1 MAYTFNDF
9 TEDVLAD
16 ADKPLTYQEVWEDGV
31 AKGLA
36 KKLRTTGKT
45 PWATVGARLFVEI
58 RDNPKTRFVKIG
70 SRPARFFLKER
81 NSELPKDIL
90 QKLDK
95 LEQKHEV
102 KKSSFTERQLHPL
115 LTYFAYTNPTFSRG
129 RGILTKT
136 IFHEKSS
143 KKGGYN
149 EWMHPD
155 LVGFYLPLEVP
166 TRLTTLDS

>member
-1 MAYTFNDF
+1 
-9 TEDVLAD
+9 
-16 ADKPLTYQEVWEDGV
+16 
-31 AKGLA
+31 
-36 KKLRTTGKT
+36 
-45 PWATVGARLFVEI
+45 
-58 RDNPKTRFVKIG
+58 PKTRFVKIG